1 MEQFF
6 VALNTILF
14 SSFKQMLDAITALDD
29 KPMDFKV
36 FQSSLGLFIF
46 LSKISFIEFSFLF
59 PNDIF
64 NLMLNFFEN
73 LFVSAKLL

>member
-14 SSFKQMLDAITALDD
+14 LSFKQMLDAITALDD

-46 LSKISFIEFSFLF
+46 CLRL
-59 PNDIF
+59 
-64 NLMLNFFEN
+64 
-73 LFVSAKLL
+73 VS

>member
-14 SSFKQMLDAITALDD
+14 LSFKQMLDAITALDD